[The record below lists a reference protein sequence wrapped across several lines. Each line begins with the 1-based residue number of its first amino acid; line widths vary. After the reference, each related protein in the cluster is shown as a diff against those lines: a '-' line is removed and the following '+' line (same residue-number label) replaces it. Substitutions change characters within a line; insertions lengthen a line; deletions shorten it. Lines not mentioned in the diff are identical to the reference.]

1 MSGIVGNLNPKS
13 GLLGNPNG
21 TMVFLAIKDSFS
33 GAEDTDHLVGST
45 NLTRYDPLGG
55 WDTSSDKYT
64 VQDPGWYHFC
74 CDWESYDQ
82 ANNTG
87 GVRTKIT
94 KNGSTLHERYNYIK
108 YSNSGWVYDSM
119 RHFGAK
125 GETSCNASAGDYFQW
140 YLWFKTGNGSDN
152 WMSHIRMTIF
162 KANK

>member
-33 GAEDTDHLVGST
+33 GAEDTHHLVGTTSH
-45 NLTRYDPLGG
+45 YDPLGG
-55 WDTSSDKYT
+55 WDSSSNKYT
-64 VQDPGWYHFC
+64 VPDSGWYHFC

-82 ANNTG
+82 GNNTG
-87 GVRTKIT
+87 GVMTQFK
-94 KNGSTLHERYNYIK
+94 KNGTTLHERYNYIK
-108 YSNSGWVYDSM
+108 YSGGYVYDNM

-152 WMSHIRMTIF
+152 WMSHIKMTKF